1 MEEYLSKDKLLQLIE
16 ENQPMN
22 LTDSESEIQEE
33 IDYRYYY
40 DMVKNLPV
48 EDVVPI
54 VRCKDCVYS
63 QLRYGHLDCING
75 VSYRNTWNDPDMY
88 CKYGVRR
95 ADNDKL

>member
-1 MEEYLSKDKLLQLIE
+1 MPEYIDKQAFLDYMRGTNRYFTVKCDIE
-16 ENQPMN
+16 SFP
-22 LTDSESEIQEE
+22 TA
-33 IDYRYYY
+33 
-40 DMVKNLPV
+40 
-48 EDVVPI
+48 DVVPI